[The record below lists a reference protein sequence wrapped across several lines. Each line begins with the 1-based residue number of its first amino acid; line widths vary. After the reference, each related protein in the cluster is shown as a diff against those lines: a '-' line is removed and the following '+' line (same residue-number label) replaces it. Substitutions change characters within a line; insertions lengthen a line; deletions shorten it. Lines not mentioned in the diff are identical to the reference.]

1 MKVTTGKKFGK
12 ILSTWRIKSFLL
24 KNEEVNEEIKEEF
37 FKMQTKENENMT
49 VQNLWDET
57 EVYSI
62 TTFLKKLEKSLFE
75 TCFFNN
81 LTLHLKEL
89 EKK

>member
-1 MKVTTGKKFGK
+1 
-12 ILSTWRIKSFLL
+12 
-24 KNEEVNEEIKEEF
+24 
-37 FKMQTKENENMT
+37 MQTKENENMT

-89 EKK
+89 EKKQQTKPKSNKRREMKKIRGEINDIEIF